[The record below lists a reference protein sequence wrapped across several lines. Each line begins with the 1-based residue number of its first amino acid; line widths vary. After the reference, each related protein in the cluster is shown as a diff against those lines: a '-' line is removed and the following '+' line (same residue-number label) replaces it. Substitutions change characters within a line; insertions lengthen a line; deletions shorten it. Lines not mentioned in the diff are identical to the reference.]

1 MLEDVL
7 SVQDTASMASLLE
20 ILVIL
25 WKSVQKSLMANQEAF
40 KYTTSK
46 FASVLPQYLKIFQ
59 VRVTFTHREPKGN
72 SKSKAAHCNHIIRA
86 DAIWLQHE
94 VVVCICV
101 CAGGAV

>member
-25 WKSVQKSLMANQEAF
+25 WKSVQKSLMANLEAF

-59 VRVTFTHREPKGN
+59 VRGTFTQRNKGRFKKQN
-72 SKSKAAHCNHIIRA
+72 
-86 DAIWLQHE
+86 
-94 VVVCICV
+94 
-101 CAGGAV
+101 

>member
-7 SVQDTASMASLLE
+7 SVQDTTSMASLLE

-59 VRVTFTHREPKGN
+59 VRVTFTQGAKGRFKKQ
-72 SKSKAAHCNHIIRA
+72 SCT
-86 DAIWLQHE
+86 L
-94 VVVCICV
+94 
-101 CAGGAV
+101 